1 MAAPVTPIPGAPVLL
16 RLTGISKRFGGLL
29 ATDAISL
36 TLARGEVLALLGEN
50 GAGKS
55 TLVSILFGHYR
66 ADAGTVEIDGV
77 PLAPGNPK
85 AALAAGVGMV
95 NQHFTLADNLSVLDN
110 VMLGTE
116 PLWQP
121 FSRRSKARVALAAT
135 AQRFGLQVEPDAR
148 IADLSVGERQRVEIL
163 KALLPFGRKQG
174 ARILILDEPTAVL
187 TPQESESLFH
197 TLAQLVAQ
205 GLGVIFISHKLDEVL
220 RVSQRIAVL
229 RAGKLVAEL
238 PAAGASKAELAL
250 AMVGRP
256 VDRVTRAP
264 EAAGLPS
271 ITAAPPIC
279 VLRGVTVRGHGPWP
293 QLDQI
298 DLTLAPG
305 QVLAV
310 AGVAG
315 NGQGALADLLH
326 GLVAADAG
334 SVTVA
339 GKALPARPRAW
350 VAAGVARIPED
361 RHAVGV
367 VGDLP
372 LWQNALLER
381 YASPPFSRWGLLRR
395 AAARNF
401 TQHLVKRFD
410 VRGTESAGA
419 ATLTRSLSGGN
430 MQKLILGRFLGL
442 ARGHEKQPVLIVANQ
457 PTWGL
462 DIGAVAYVHQQLL
475 DAAAAG
481 SAVLVISEDLDEV
494 FALADRIAVMHHG
507 RLGPALPTA
516 QWTLQRIGL
525 AMAGG
530 LADDGDD
537 DRNIDRNIDHT
548 VDRANTLPSSMP
560 PKPIDPGPHAAT

>member
-29 ATDAISL
+29 ANDAISL

-55 TLVSILFGHYR
+55 TLVSILFGHYL
-66 ADAGTVEIDGV
+66 ADAGTILVAGA
-77 PLAPGNPK
+77 PLPPGNPA
-85 AALAAGVGMV
+85 AALAAGIGMV
-95 NQHFTLADNLSVLDN
+95 HQHFTLADNLSVLDN
-110 VMLGTE
+110 VLLGTE

-121 FSRRSKARVALAAT
+121 WSRRAAARAALLAT
-135 AQRFGLQVEPDAR
+135 AQRFGLQVQPDAR

-238 PAAGASKAELAL
+238 PAAGASKAQLAL

-264 EAAGLPS
+264 DAAGLPS

-339 GKALPARPRAW
+339 GKALPARPQAW

-372 LWQNALLER
+372 LWHNALLEH
-381 YASPPFSRWGLLRR
+381 YASPSFSRWGLLRR

-430 MQKLILGRFLGL
+430 MQKLILGRAL
-442 ARGHEKQPVLIVANQ
+442 AGNPGRSGPPPLIVANQ

-462 DIGAVAYVHQQLL
+462 DIGAVAYVHRQLL
-475 DAAAAG
+475 DACAAG
-481 SAVLVISEDLDEV
+481 AALLLISEDLDEV

-507 RLGPALPTA
+507 RLTAASPTA
-516 QWTLQRIGL
+516 DWTLAAIGL
-525 AMAGG
+525 AMAGSVPPASG
-530 LADDGDD
+530 P
-537 DRNIDRNIDHT
+537 
-548 VDRANTLPSSMP
+548 PSHP
-560 PKPIDPGPHAAT
+560 PGPARHAA

>member
-29 ATDAISL
+29 ANDAISL

-121 FSRRSKARVALAAT
+121 FSRRSKARAALAAT

-238 PAAGASKAELAL
+238 PAAGASKAQLAL

-264 EAAGLPS
+264 DAAGLPS

-339 GKALPARPRAW
+339 GKALPARPQAW

-372 LWQNALLER
+372 LWHNALLEH
-381 YASPPFSRWGLLRR
+381 YASPSFSRWGLLRR

-430 MQKLILGRFLGL
+430 MQKLILGRAL
-442 ARGHEKQPVLIVANQ
+442 AGNPGRSGPPPLIVANQ

-462 DIGAVAYVHQQLL
+462 DIGAVAYVHRQLL
-475 DAAAAG
+475 DACAAG
-481 SAVLVISEDLDEV
+481 AALLLISEDLDEV

-507 RLGPALPTA
+507 RLTAASPTA
-516 QWTLQRIGL
+516 DWTLAAIGL
-525 AMAGG
+525 AMAGSDPTASG
-530 LADDGDD
+530 P
-537 DRNIDRNIDHT
+537 
-548 VDRANTLPSSMP
+548 PSHP
-560 PKPIDPGPHAAT
+560 PGPARHAA